1 MSRISSKHLREMA
14 ERVLDKSG
22 PFLTDTDEERLA
34 FHVIGKVKADDDESV
49 TREKLLA
56 MGAKILGPKLYA
68 ILKPVAAVVVNMN
81 DEPVELFVMDLITD
95 SRVTIAFNPT
105 LGQVRLLCSVIDQKP
120 RA

>member
-49 TREKLLA
+49 TRGYRWAYGWTCNGRKDFEF
-56 MGAKILGPKLYA
+56 MSDAKPRY
-68 ILKPVAAVVVNMN
+68 
-81 DEPVELFVMDLITD
+81 
-95 SRVTIAFNPT
+95 FN
-105 LGQVRLLCSVIDQKP
+105 SVIDAVADWMGRNGHP
-120 RA
+120 WPVTVSESV